1 MLTTNN
7 PDYEILHQTA
17 LKAPSSSGVY
27 LWRNREETVI
37 YVGKAK
43 NLKNRLSSY
52 FSGNRQ
58 IKTELLVSNAASIE
72 YITTSNEYEAFLL
85 ENNLIKKYTPRYNIQ
100 LKDGK
105 SYPVLKI
112 TDEPFP
118 RFFKTRQVRR
128 GDNSLY
134 FGPFPD
140 AGALDTFI
148 DTLYKVYPVRHCRTF
163 KKRDAPCM
171 YYHIGQCK
179 APCCNKI
186 DEQTYNEYI
195 EEIKSLLEGKGDET
209 VVKITAKM
217 KEAAANLNFEKAA
230 RLRDG
235 LRALTIMQN
244 QNIVEDFASE
254 DRDYIA
260 HWREGELVSFTVLKI
275 RDGKLLGRDNYRVES
290 MNEDEELLEEFARA
304 YYSEETALP
313 PKIFVDEKDNTEFL
327 EQWLTQLA
335 GSNEQLEVENSAV
348 VEPVETTVISTVA
361 NDSERNGEIYPTETT
376 DENLGGTCLAAGRAF
391 RTSANRSIPTLPSG
405 RFGTPTAVLQSLPR
419 ESEASENTAAI
430 ESAVTRSAVVEHV
443 ETTGHFDK
451 LNDHTAHCSPL
462 TAHYT
467 TILEKVTSSS
477 SRRDI
482 AALNMARE
490 NAKEDIIRRIRERGD
505 MPALNELKD
514 LLALP
519 RLPER
524 IEGFDIAHIGGKF
537 PVASL
542 ISFWKGN
549 PDKKNYR
556 YFRLKTT
563 NGVIDD
569 FASMREAAT
578 RRYSRLS
585 NENADLPDLILIDGG
600 IGQVNAVDG
609 ILKMLNLDIPIAG
622 LAKRDE
628 EIWRPHASKP
638 ICLPRRSDALR
649 LLQRV
654 RDETHRFATSR
665 NQNLRTKENTVSVF
679 ASLPHIG
686 EKREK
691 ILIKTFTTLENLAS
705 SEEAKIAQA
714 LGVRSDIATEIL
726 LAARAA
732 LEKRNETKDSKKA
745 LFAAQIGGLSHESE
759 YYTASLAN
767 AALE

>member
-1 MLTTNN
+1 MQTTQN
-7 PDYEILHQTA
+7 PYYETLHQTA

-27 LWRNREETVI
+27 LWRNIEGTVI

-52 FSGNRQ
+52 FSGGRA

-72 YITTSNEYEAFLL
+72 YITTANEYEAFLL
-85 ENNLIKKYTPRYNIQ
+85 ENNLIKKYSPRYNIQ

-112 TDEPFP
+112 TKEEFP
-118 RFFKTRQVRR
+118 RFYKTRQIHRTD
-128 GDNSLY
+128 GASY
-134 FGPFPD
+134 FGPYPD
-140 AGALDTFI
+140 SGALDTFI
-148 DTLYKVYPVRHCRTF
+148 DSLYKVYPVRHCRTF
-163 KKRDAPCM
+163 KKREAPCM

-186 DEQTYNEYI
+186 DRETYNLYI
-195 EEIKSLLEGKGDET
+195 EEIKSLLEGKGSET
-209 VVKITAKM
+209 QDKITAQM
-217 KEAAANLNFEKAA
+217 KEAAAALNFEKAA

-235 LRALTIMQN
+235 LRALTILQN
-244 QNIVEDFASE
+244 QNIVEDFAAE

-275 RDGKLLGRDNYRVES
+275 RDGKLLGRDNFRVES
-290 MNEDEELLEEFARA
+290 LNDDDELLEEFARA
-304 YYSEETALP
+304 YYADEKFLP
-313 PKIFVDEKDNTEFL
+313 PKIFIDENDNTEFL
-327 EQWLTQLA
+327 EKWLEELA
-335 GSNEQLEVENSAV
+335 
-348 VEPVETTVISTVA
+348 IR
-361 NDSERNGEIYPTETT
+361 SEKLGVKNLNGEDSPCAPTSLVATPS
-376 DENLGGTCLAAGRAF
+376 AGDTPA
-391 RTSANRSIPTLPSG
+391 TPPTPHSSLL
-405 RFGTPTAVLQSLPR
+405 TP
-419 ESEASENTAAI
+419 
-430 ESAVTRSAVVEHV
+430 H
-443 ETTGHFDK
+443 
-451 LNDHTAHCSPL
+451 
-462 TAHYT
+462 
-467 TILEKVTSSS
+467 SS
-477 SRRDI
+477 RDI

-490 NAKEDIIRRIRERGD
+490 NAKEDIIRRVRERGD

-514 LLALP
+514 LLQLP

-578 RRYSRLS
+578 RRYSRLA
-585 NENADLPDLILIDGG
+585 NENAELPDLILIDGG

-609 ILKMLNLDIPIAG
+609 ILKMLGLDIPIAG

-628 EIWRPHASKP
+628 EIWRPHASGP

-665 NQNLRTKENTVSVF
+665 NQNLRTKENTVSIF
-679 ASLPHIG
+679 ASLPHVG

-691 ILIKTFTTLENLAS
+691 ILIKEFVTLENLAS
-705 SEEAKIAQA
+705 SQESQIAQV
-714 LGVRSDIATEIL
+714 LHVRAPEASDIL
-726 LAARAA
+726 LAARAE
-732 LEKRNETKDSKKA
+732 LEKRNETKNAKKTMFRSQ
-745 LFAAQIGGLSHESE
+745 LGSNLIDQKDES
-759 YYTASLAN
+759 YASSLAD

>member
-1 MLTTNN
+1 VAKEKSASSKAKPESSKNFLATAKPFSLSLTLFEKFIKLDTTFIMLTTNN
-7 PDYEILHQTA
+7 PNYEKLHETA

-27 LWRNREETVI
+27 LWRNHEETVI

-52 FSGNRQ
+52 FSGNRA

-85 ENNLIKKYTPRYNIQ
+85 ENNLIKKYSPRYNIQ

-112 TDEPFP
+112 TREEFP
-118 RFFKTRQVRR
+118 RFYKTRQVHRND
-128 GDNSLY
+128 GATY
-134 FGPFPD
+134 FGPYPD
-140 AGALDTFI
+140 SGALDTFI
-148 DTLYKVYPVRHCRTF
+148 DSLYKVYPVRHCRTF
-163 KKRDAPCM
+163 KKREAPCM
-171 YYHIGQCK
+171 YYHIGRCK

-186 DEQTYNEYI
+186 DKETYNVYI
-195 EEIKSLLEGKGDET
+195 DEIKALLEGKGDET
-209 VVKITAKM
+209 VNKLTAQM
-217 KEAAANLNFEKAA
+217 KEAAATLNFEKAA

-244 QNIVEDFASE
+244 QNIVEDFAAE

-275 RDGKLLGRDNYRVES
+275 RGGKLLGRDNYRVES
-290 MNEDEELLEEFARA
+290 LSEDEELLEEFARA
-304 YYSEETALP
+304 YYTDKDSLP
-313 PKIFVDEKDNTEFL
+313 PKIFIDEKDKAEFL
-327 EQWLTQLA
+327 EQYLKELGGPASPSGVPPFANAHSLAATSGLHTLPQNGVAPYLPQNTCKA
-335 GSNEQLEVENSAV
+335 GS
-348 VEPVETTVISTVA
+348 
-361 NDSERNGEIYPTETT
+361 
-376 DENLGGTCLAAGRAF
+376 
-391 RTSANRSIPTLPSG
+391 
-405 RFGTPTAVLQSLPR
+405 
-419 ESEASENTAAI
+419 
-430 ESAVTRSAVVEHV
+430 
-443 ETTGHFDK
+443 
-451 LNDHTAHCSPL
+451 
-462 TAHYT
+462 
-467 TILEKVTSSS
+467 ILERVTESS
-477 SRRDI
+477 SRRNI

-490 NAKEDIIRRIRERGD
+490 NAKEDIIRRVRERGD

-514 LLALP
+514 LLHLP

-585 NENADLPDLILIDGG
+585 NENAELPDLILIDGG

-609 ILKMLNLDIPIAG
+609 ILKMLNLEIPIAG

-628 EIWRPHASKP
+628 EIWRPHASRP

-665 NQNLRTKENTVSVF
+665 NQTLRTKENTVSVF
-679 ASLPHIG
+679 ASLPHVG
-686 EKREK
+686 DKREK
-691 ILIKTFTTLENLAS
+691 LLIKAFSTLENLAS
-705 SEEAKIAQA
+705 AQEAQIAQA
-714 LGVRSDIATEIL
+714 LNVRSGIAAEIL
-726 LAARAA
+726 LAARSE
-732 LEKRNETKDSKKA
+732 LEKRNETKAPKKTM
-745 LFAAQIGGLSHESE
+745 FAAQLDAGDAKRDES
-759 YYTASLAN
+759 YASTLAD